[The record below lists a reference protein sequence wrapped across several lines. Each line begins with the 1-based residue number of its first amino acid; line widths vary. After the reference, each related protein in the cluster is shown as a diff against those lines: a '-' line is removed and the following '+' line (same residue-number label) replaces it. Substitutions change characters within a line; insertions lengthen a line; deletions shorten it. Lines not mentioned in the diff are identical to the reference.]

1 MGLIDKAG
9 ELVGTAAGRVGS
21 ALSDLPD
28 LPGVDIERLRVV
40 IEVVW
45 ENRDFLVK
53 LPSVLGDAGEQM
65 QAAGVGARE
74 VGSFMSGEVHDLTI
88 QAAETLEACRKPLA
102 QVGEVLDELGAVLD
116 RLPLV
121 GNVAEPATRGLG
133 AITEVAINIERVS
146 VQLRGLSVSM
156 QGAGAGLD
164 AMGASLQGGGMAL
177 ATVSGR
183 TISQAAAARRQAAA
197 EAKPRRR
204 ATDPPP
210 HGHEAIDFT
219 DEAPVDTAG
228 TDVLDGRPQASST
241 AAKKATAQKSTASKK
256 RVGKTTSTTK
266 ATAAKKPPAKKQAAK
281 KPAAKKPAGKKRA
294 PSKKAKPNTAD

>member
-9 ELVGTAAGRVGS
+9 ELVGTAAGRVGA

-28 LPGVDIERLRVV
+28 LPGADVERLRVV

-45 ENRDFLVK
+45 ENKDLLIK

-65 QAAGVGARE
+65 QAAGAGARE
-74 VGSFMSGEVHDLTI
+74 VGGFLSGDVHELTA

-102 QVGEVLDELGAVLD
+102 QVGEVLNELGAVLD

-121 GNVAEPATRGLG
+121 GGVAEPATRGLG
-133 AITEVAINIERVS
+133 AIGEVATNIERVS

-183 TISQAAAARRQAAA
+183 TITQAAATRRQAAA
-197 EAKPRRR
+197 TNRPRRR
-204 ATDPPP
+204 ATDPPLG
-210 HGHEAIDFT
+210 GHEAVDFS
-219 DEAPVDTAG
+219 DEAPVDPPGADVADAHLTG
-228 TDVLDGRPQASST
+228 TVSSPPVVPAKRP
-241 AAKKATAQKSTASKK
+241 AAKKATT
-256 RVGKTTSTTK
+256 VKTGTRKTGTRK
-266 ATAAKKPPAKKQAAK
+266 TGTRKTAAKRAATKKSSNKQAAT
-281 KPAAKKPAGKKRA
+281 
-294 PSKKAKPNTAD
+294 KKAPPKA